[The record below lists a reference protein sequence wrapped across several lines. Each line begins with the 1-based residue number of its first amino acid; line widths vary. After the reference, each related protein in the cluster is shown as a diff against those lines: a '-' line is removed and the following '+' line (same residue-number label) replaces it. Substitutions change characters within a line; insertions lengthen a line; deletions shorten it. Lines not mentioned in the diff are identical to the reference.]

1 MAQVGG
7 QELRLVVVTGMGPV
21 FLLDETRERWNRAE
35 ERERDTAGL
44 IEGAGP
50 CGPLAFAQ
58 QPITAE
64 GVDETMPG
72 FALHDRV
79 MIV

>member
-7 QELRLVVVTGMGPV
+7 QELRDVVVTGIGPV
-21 FLLDETRERWNRAE
+21 FLFEETRVRWNRAE
-35 ERERDTAGL
+35 ERERDTVGL
-44 IEGAGP
+44 FKGARP

-64 GVDETMPG
+64 GIDEGMPCLA
-72 FALHDRV
+72 FHDWV